1 MEPPA
6 RPGGVFSGLEQS
18 KTLPKYDSAFIVTRI
33 HTQFSIYSEC
43 KKGSRQYGPLLIKKK
58 NTKMDAFC
66 HFDFSQSEE
75 DVAVFYC
82 FNYIQNRH
90 RIKWVSTKL
99 GRVHTPSG

>member
-75 DVAVFYC
+75 DVAVFITLITY
-82 FNYIQNRH
+82 
-90 RIKWVSTKL
+90 RIDTESS
-99 GRVHTPSG
+99 GFPPS